1 VTIQIYMVLMADLVL
16 QLIEIPAVY
25 GHQLL
30 DKLGY
35 IQLELSRRGSSVHW
49 SYDLLPDTL
58 VQLDV

>member
-1 VTIQIYMVLMADLVL
+1 MVLMADLVL